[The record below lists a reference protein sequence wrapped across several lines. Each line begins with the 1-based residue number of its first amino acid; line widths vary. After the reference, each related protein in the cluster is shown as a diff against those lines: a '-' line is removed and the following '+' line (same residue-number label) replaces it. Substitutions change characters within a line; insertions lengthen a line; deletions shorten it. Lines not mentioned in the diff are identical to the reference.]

1 MFLEAPVLYTLVKQ
15 STTAQAVIAVI
26 NTQGER
32 CDVLHNLA
40 SGARFCAVCEGR
52 GWTARIGVHT
62 AFVNCTNAAINSI
75 H

>member
-1 MFLEAPVLYTLVKQ
+1 MLPVVFGGTELYTLVKQ

-40 SGARFCAVCEGR
+40 SGARLLCSNVKVGAGQRE
-52 GWTARIGVHT
+52 
-62 AFVNCTNAAINSI
+62 
-75 H
+75 